1 MKSLFKTF
9 VLFITV
15 VFITTCSGGSDS
27 STPEP
32 TPTPSVLDLDL
43 DGAFNYGMA
52 DGKFTQ
58 GITIYHQGNIIR
70 DSFRGILPTE
80 ESFALSGGT
89 YTMPQELVD
98 EYKNRDRFS
107 LTTSW
112 STGKSFTS
120 ILIGVAID
128 LGYISDLDQK
138 ASDFIFEWENDARSE
153 ITIRQLMDMRSGLI
167 RYEGGYGGNITIYPD
182 QLSVCIDRPLREP
195 ADNDFIYNNC
205 DSMVLGEIVERS
217 SGRDFYEF
225 ADIYLFSKLDID
237 AQWWTDQ
244 SGNYLSYCC
253 VDTTQEDFLKFGIML
268 LNNGGDV
275 VSSSFI
281 NEILAN
287 NGEEYNLQFWFRDG
301 MVTTIGYDGQYIA
314 VDFSNNLIAT
324 RNSLYYQYVPVNG
337 QIIMIN
343 NNFGVNDQLQ
353 IPFTLPSI
361 IGGSQ
366 AFDMST
372 FLSILYKN

>member
-1 MKSLFKTF
+1 
-9 VLFITV
+9 
-15 VFITTCSGGSDS
+15 
-27 STPEP
+27 
-32 TPTPSVLDLDL
+32 
-43 DGAFNYGMA
+43 
-52 DGKFTQ
+52 
-58 GITIYHQGNIIR
+58 
-70 DSFRGILPTE
+70 
-80 ESFALSGGT
+80 
-89 YTMPQELVD
+89 
-98 EYKNRDRFS
+98 
-107 LTTSW
+107 
-112 STGKSFTS
+112 
-120 ILIGVAID
+120 
-128 LGYISDLDQK
+128 
-138 ASDFIFEWENDARSE
+138 
-153 ITIRQLMDMRSGLI
+153 
-167 RYEGGYGGNITIYPD
+167 
-182 QLSVCIDRPLREP
+182 
-195 ADNDFIYNNC
+195 
-205 DSMVLGEIVERS
+205 
-217 SGRDFYEF
+217 
-225 ADIYLFSKLDID
+225 
-237 AQWWTDQ
+237 
-244 SGNYLSYCC
+244 
-253 VDTTQEDFLKFGIML
+253 ML

>member
-1 MKSLFKTF
+1 MRSLFKTF
-9 VLFITV
+9 ILFIAV
-15 VFITTCSGGSDS
+15 VSITTCSGGSDS
-27 STPEP
+27 STQEP

-70 DSFRGILPTE
+70 DSFRGILPAE
-80 ESFALSGGT
+80 ESFALFGGT
-89 YTMPQELVD
+89 YTMPQELID

-167 RYEGGYGGNITIYPD
+167 RYEGGYGGNITIYSD

-195 ADNDFIYNNC
+195 SDNDFIYNNC

-225 ADIYLFSKLDID
+225 ADIYLFSKLDIN

-244 SGNYLSYCC
+244 SGNYLTYCC

-301 MVTTIGYDGQYIA
+301 MVSTIGYDGQYIS
-314 VDFSNNLIAT
+314 VDFANNLIVA

-343 NNFGVNDQLQ
+343 NNFDVDNQLQ
-353 IPFTLPSI
+353 IPFTLPGI
-361 IGGSQ
+361 IGGSG
-366 AFDMST
+366 AFDMT
-372 FLSILYKN
+372 MFLSILYKE